1 MEGSRESQGD
11 RLMPTTFDW
20 LASDGGALDHRLASP
35 AAAARTAAPRI
46 PEVRTTTISRRRF
59 LATVAAVAA
68 AGAPR
73 PARGGTAVKIGTAVL
88 GDYSMAGPV
97 IVALERGFFARE
109 GLEAEFVPFR
119 GGPDLLKA
127 GSPIKMVA
135 THTEGN
141 HFTLNVAPD
150 VSSVAGLK
158 GKAIGVTRVGATTWI
173 FARMLAKKE
182 GWDPD
187 KDVQIVGLGG
197 LDAQLAALARR
208 EIAAYVWGDGGA
220 VTELQ
225 GKSKVLLRFD
235 AVTGK
240 WISQIQYASED
251 AIKHQ
256 ADPIRR
262 SLRALFTA
270 LKLMRE
276 SPRDAAEICSK
287 KLGWPPEA
295 VLRAHRISGPLLP
308 VDGRIDVA
316 ALAVM
321 QGTLLEYDVIKKKLP
336 LEDHFTR
343 EFTPVR
349 V

>member
-11 RLMPTTFDW
+11 RLM
-20 LASDGGALDHRLASP
+20 LATS
-35 AAAARTAAPRI
+35 
-46 PEVRTTTISRRRF
+46 ISRRRF
-59 LATVAAVAA
+59 LATAA
-68 AGAPR
+68 AIPAALRPR
-73 PARGGTAVKIGTAVL
+73 PARGATPVKIGTAVL

-97 IVALERGFFARE
+97 IVARERGLFARE
-109 GLEAEFVPFR
+109 GLAAEFVPFR

-127 GSPIKMVA
+127 VMAGEILVFREAGSPIKAIA

-150 VSSVAGLK
+150 VRTVAELK

-173 FARMLAKKE
+173 FARMLAKRQ

-187 KDVQIVGLGG
+187 TDVQVVGLGG

-208 EIAAYVWGDGGA
+208 ETAAYVWGDGGA

-251 AIKHQ
+251 AIKTQ

-262 SLRALFTA
+262 AMRAMFTA

-276 SPRDAAEICSK
+276 NPREAAEICSK
-287 KLGWPPEA
+287 TLGWPPEA
-295 VLRAHRISGPLLP
+295 VLGAHKISGPLLP
-308 VDGRIDVA
+308 VDGRIDVT

-321 QGTLLEYDVIKKKLP
+321 QGTLLEYGVIKKKLP
-336 LEDHFTR
+336 LEEHFTR
-343 EFTPVR
+343 EFTPVKI
-349 V
+349 

>member
-11 RLMPTTFDW
+11 RLMPAT
-20 LASDGGALDHRLASP
+20 S
-35 AAAARTAAPRI
+35 
-46 PEVRTTTISRRRF
+46 ISRRRF
-59 LATVAAVAA
+59 LATAA
-68 AGAPR
+68 AIPAALRPR
-73 PARGGTAVKIGTAVL
+73 PARGATAVKIGTAVL

-97 IVALERGFFARE
+97 IVARERGLFARE
-109 GLEAEFVPFR
+109 GLAAEFVPFR

-127 GSPIKMVA
+127 VMAGEILVGITGSTDILVFREAGSPIKAIA
-135 THTEGN
+135 THTEG
-141 HFTLNVAPD
+141 
-150 VSSVAGLK
+150 K

-173 FARMLAKKE
+173 FARMLAKRE

-187 KDVQIVGLGG
+187 TDVQVVGLGG

-208 EIAAYVWGDGGA
+208 ETAAYVWGDGGA

-251 AIKHQ
+251 AIKTQ

-262 SLRALFTA
+262 AMRAMFTA

-276 SPRDAAEICSK
+276 NPREAAEICSK
-287 KLGWPPEA
+287 TLGWPPEA
-295 VLRAHRISGPLLP
+295 VLGAHKISGPLFP
-308 VDGRIDVA
+308 VDGRIDVT

-321 QGTLLEYDVIKKKLP
+321 QGTLLEYGVIKKKLP
-336 LEDHFTR
+336 LEEHFTR
-343 EFTPVR
+343 EFTPVKI
-349 V
+349 